1 MTGPGYHSAVATPE
15 QRRQRLTD
23 TRRALVLDAARA
35 VFQQHG
41 LAGANMREI
50 ARRAG
55 YTPGAIYSY
64 FDSKEAIYGALLAES
79 LERLNAAV
87 TEAVPDD
94 SKTTATAATTS
105 TAAAAAEPADSAAAE
120 LRARSC
126 AWFAFFTRNP
136 RDLDQGFYLVQGL
149 AERGLTPDLNRA
161 LNLRLHDALA
171 PGERALVALGL
182 APSVAR
188 FEATALFA
196 QGVGLL
202 LLRHTGRI
210 KLFGQDAD
218 ALFNHYLD
226 RLIDRLTGR

>member
-1 MTGPGYHSAVATPE
+1 MATPE
-15 QRRQRLTD
+15 QRRQSLTD

-64 FDSKEAIYGALLAES
+64 FDSKESIYGALLAES

-87 TEAVPDD
+87 TNAVPDD
-94 SKTTATAATTS
+94 SRTTTTAATASATS
-105 TAAAAAEPADSAAAE
+105 VATAEPVDAPAAA
-120 LRARSC
+120 LRARSR

-136 RDLDQGFYLVQGL
+136 RDLDLGFYLVQGL
-149 AERGLTPDLNRA
+149 AERGLTPDLNRT
-161 LNLRLHDALA
+161 LNQRLHDALA
-171 PGERALVALGL
+171 PGEQALIALGL
-182 APSVAR
+182 DADAAR

>member
-1 MTGPGYHSAVATPE
+1 MATPE

-23 TRRALVLDAARA
+23 TRRALVLDAARE

-64 FDSKEAIYGALLAES
+64 FDSKESIYGALLAES

-87 TEAVPDD
+87 AGAVPDAAPD
-94 SKTTATAATTS
+94 GSRTTTTAATATALPFDAP
-105 TAAAAAEPADSAAAE
+105 AAA
-120 LRARSC
+120 LRARSR
-126 AWFAFFTRNP
+126 AWFDFFTCNP
-136 RDLDQGFYLVQGL
+136 RDLDLGFYLVQGL

-161 LNLRLHDALA
+161 LNQRLHDALA
-171 PGERALVALGL
+171 PGEQALIVLGL
-182 APSVAR
+182 DADAAR

-196 QGVGLL
+196 QGMGLL

-226 RLIDRLTGR
+226 RLIARLTRR

>member
-1 MTGPGYHSAVATPE
+1 MATPE

-23 TRRALVLDAARA
+23 TRRALVLDAARE

-64 FDSKEAIYGALLAES
+64 FDSKESIYGALLAES

-87 TEAVPDD
+87 AGAVPAD
-94 SKTTATAATTS
+94 TAGDTAPPASAPKATLP
-105 TAAAAAEPADSAAAE
+105 AALPAGLPAAPPAAE
-120 LRARSC
+120 LRARSR
-126 AWFAFFTRNP
+126 AWFDFFTCNP
-136 RDLDQGFYLVQGL
+136 RDLDLGFYLVQGL

-161 LNLRLHDALA
+161 LNQRLHDALA
-171 PGERALVALGL
+171 PGEQALIALGL
-182 APSVAR
+182 DADAAR

-226 RLIDRLTGR
+226 RLIARLTRR

>member
-1 MTGPGYHSAVATPE
+1 MATPE
-15 QRRQRLTD
+15 QRRQSLTD
-23 TRRALVLDAARA
+23 TRRALVLDAARE

-64 FDSKEAIYGALLAES
+64 FDSKESIYGALLAES

-87 TEAVPDD
+87 AEAVPAD
-94 SKTTATAATTS
+94 STTTTPATTATAAP
-105 TAAAAAEPADSAAAE
+105 AAAPAAE
-120 LRARSC
+120 LRARSR
-126 AWFAFFTRNP
+126 AWFNFFTRNP
-136 RDLDQGFYLVQGL
+136 RDLDLGFYLVQGL

-161 LNLRLHDALA
+161 LNQRLHDALA
-171 PGERALVALGL
+171 PGEQALIALGL
-182 APSVAR
+182 DAAAAR

-226 RLIDRLTGR
+226 RLIARLTGR

>member
-1 MTGPGYHSAVATPE
+1 MATPE
-15 QRRQRLTD
+15 QRRQSLTD
-23 TRRALVLDAARA
+23 VRRALVLDAARE

-41 LAGANMREI
+41 LAGANVREI

-64 FDSKEAIYGALLAES
+64 FDSKEAIYGALLGES

-87 TEAVPDD
+87 DCAAPDG
-94 SKTTATAATTS
+94 AQG
-105 TAAAAAEPADSAAAE
+105 PAAE
-120 LRARSC
+120 LRARSR

-136 RDLDQGFYLVQGL
+136 RDLDLGFYLVQGL
-149 AERGLTPDLNRA
+149 AERGLTPA
-161 LNLRLHDALA
+161 LNQSLNQRLHDALA
-171 PGERALVALGL
+171 PGELALIALGL
-182 APSVAR
+182 DADAAR

-226 RLIDRLTGR
+226 RLIARLSRE

>member
-1 MTGPGYHSAVATPE
+1 MATPE
-15 QRRQRLTD
+15 QRRQSLTD
-23 TRRALVLDAARA
+23 TRRALVLDAARE

-64 FDSKEAIYGALLAES
+64 FDSKESIYGALLAES

-87 TEAVPDD
+87 AEAVPAD
-94 SKTTATAATTS
+94 STTTTPATTATAEP
-105 TAAAAAEPADSAAAE
+105 AAAPAAE
-120 LRARSC
+120 LRARSR
-126 AWFAFFTRNP
+126 AWFNFFTRNP
-136 RDLDQGFYLVQGL
+136 RDLDLGFYLVQGL

-161 LNLRLHDALA
+161 LNERLHDALA
-171 PGERALVALGL
+171 PGEQALIALGL
-182 APSVAR
+182 DADAAR

>member
-1 MTGPGYHSAVATPE
+1 MATPE

-23 TRRALVLDAARA
+23 TRRALVLDAARE

-64 FDSKEAIYGALLAES
+64 FDSKESIYGALLAES

-87 TEAVPDD
+87 AGAVPDAAPD
-94 SKTTATAATTS
+94 GSRTTTTAATATALPFDAP
-105 TAAAAAEPADSAAAE
+105 AAA
-120 LRARSC
+120 LRARSR
-126 AWFAFFTRNP
+126 AWFDFFTCNP
-136 RDLDQGFYLVQGL
+136 RDLDLGFYLVQGL

-161 LNLRLHDALA
+161 LNQRLHDALA
-171 PGERALVALGL
+171 PGEQALIALGL
-182 APSVAR
+182 DADAAR

-196 QGVGLL
+196 QGMGLL

-226 RLIDRLTGR
+226 RLIARLTRR